1 MISNSDSGSDFIGR
15 KLEMGQ
21 LTAALDNVLV
31 TALDVLDSA
40 SISAAVAAGLEKF
53 GQIDALLNNAGYGAY
68 GPLEAFPMDK
78 IRRQFDTNVIGLLEV
93 TKAVLPHMRGNTS
106 GTIVNVSSIGGQ
118 MTFPL
123 GALYHGT
130 KFAVEGISEALHFE
144 LAAAGIKVKIV
155 EPGMIATDFGGR
167 SFDFVNDET
176 MTEYQPVVQ
185 ALFGAWGQDV
195 QASEPE
201 VVADVIWNSV
211 TDGTDTLRYRAG
223 ADAEELLARIGSA
236 ENSAKEVLAVLYPEL
251 AGHQDEIDGARPF
264 AGLEADA
271 NFTRAP
277 CCNPLPGERIVGITY
292 RGTGVVIHAI
302 DCPVLAE
309 FEDSPDR
316 WIDLHWREGRHP
328 AAYSTLLDLTIRH
341 DAGVLGRICS
351 LIGSQGANIS
361 NLEFIDRKP
370 DFYRIEIEVEL
381 VQARRSGTIGTD

>member
-1 MISNSDSGSDFIGR
+1 MAQTILITGASSGIGKVTAKLFQNNGWNVIATMR
-15 KLEMGQ
+15 KPEDGEDL
-21 LTAALDNVLV
+21 AALDNVLV

-106 GTIVNVSSIGGQ
+106 GTIVNISSIGGQ

-201 VVADVIWNSV
+201 VVADVIWKSV

-223 ADAEELLARIGSA
+223 ADAEELLTNRKALDDETFIG
-236 ENSAKEVLAVLYPEL
+236 
-251 AGHQDEIDGARPF
+251 
-264 AGLEADA
+264 GLKAQ
-271 NFTRAP
+271 
-277 CCNPLPGERIVGITY
+277 
-292 RGTGVVIHAI
+292 
-302 DCPVLAE
+302 
-309 FEDSPDR
+309 
-316 WIDLHWREGRHP
+316 
-328 AAYSTLLDLTIRH
+328 
-341 DAGVLGRICS
+341 LG
-351 LIGSQGANIS
+351 L
-361 NLEFIDRKP
+361 
-370 DFYRIEIEVEL
+370 
-381 VQARRSGTIGTD
+381 